1 MNEQQPPRSLE
12 QSTETFVSGGG
23 EPSPATLEG
32 ETAASDLYSGNRLL
46 SLLFNT
52 EGPVWRYILR
62 AGLISLVPSVLVAF
76 LLGAIG
82 LADEGA
88 MPQFDPESNAV
99 LLFVLLV
106 IISPVL
112 ETLILGLGL
121 WLLSFATRN
130 LLRQALVSCILWAV
144 LHSLA
149 APLWGL
155 TIVWPFFVFSC
166 AYLAWRQKSRWHAMG
181 VACGIHMFQ
190 NLLPGTLVAF
200 V

>member
-1 MNEQQPPRSLE
+1 MDEQQPPWSLE
-12 QSTETFVSGGG
+12 QPTEAFGSGGG

-32 ETAASDLYSGNRLL
+32 ETSAPDLYSGNRLL

-88 MPQFDPESNAV
+88 MPQFDPKSNAV

-106 IISPVL
+106 IVSPLL
-112 ETLILGLGL
+112 ETLVLGLGL

-130 LLRQALVSCILWAV
+130 LLHQALASCILWAV

-166 AYLAWRQKSRWHAMG
+166 AYLAWRRKSQWHAMG

-190 NLLPGTLVAF
+190 NLLPGVLVAF